1 MLVVIVSIM
10 LLVSGIIGCIV
21 DHYLFI
27 SEQSFSFWLIKVSL
41 NAVGILALMISMI
54 LILSVRLNAD
64 VDYQNTLAE
73 KQMLEYRI
81 NKQDDIVGN
90 ELLYSQIVAFNND
103 LRSTKKWANN
113 IWTNWFYNQDIANK
127 IDYIVVE

>member
-1 MLVVIVSIM
+1 
-10 LLVSGIIGCIV
+10 
-21 DHYLFI
+21 
-27 SEQSFSFWLIKVSL
+27 
-41 NAVGILALMISMI
+41 MISMI
-54 LILSVRLNAD
+54 LTLSVSLNAD

-81 NKQDDIVGN
+81 NKQEDIVGN